1 MDLLGVLVNKL
12 VEALVIDLRQV
23 VALREC
29 LILLVLGGTLV
40 QFGCGYGALMT
51 CLSAYVLEKCRT
63 LGKSEGRVE
72 KLKRI

>member
-63 LGKSEGRVE
+63 RRKS
-72 KLKRI
+72 